1 MPVKFTDLQSEL
13 GLSTIKLC
21 TLRKDKLLPE
31 QHYRKDDVAW
41 FTDEGADIMRLAIAV
56 PLAVVTKARGRVMRN
71 APNPRW
77 VYAKLDGIEGV
88 VPVAIPRRLY
98 GKLVGKSIVVDLIKD
113 ANGGIT
119 YRHELLG
126 H

>member
-1 MPVKFTDLQSEL
+1 MPIKFTDLQSEL
-13 GLSTIKLC
+13 GLNTIKLC
-21 TLRKDKLLPE
+21 TLRKEKLRPD
-31 QHYRKDDVAW
+31 QHYREDNMAW
-41 FTDEGADIMRLAIAV
+41 FTDEGADIMRLAIAI
-56 PLAVVTKARGRVMRN
+56 PLAVVTKARGRVMRS

-77 VYAKLDGIEGV
+77 VYAKLEGIDNV

-98 GKLVGKSIVVDLIKD
+98 GKLVGKSIVVDIIKD

-126 H
+126 N